1 MVFLGFGMDLPVVL
15 RTGFEGAG
23 LAGVTI
29 ATTLGLG
36 WMLGEQ
42 FDINRKISALISAGT
57 AICGLIRG
65 RGRRR
70 ARGRGVHA
78 NSIGS
83 GCLSLARSAWKKE
96 KDASSP
102 VRTVDQ
108 GLLQMC
114 HFPFLGLELFKRSIW
129 RF

>member
-83 GCLSLARSAWKKE
+83 GCLKPGAYG
-96 KDASSP
+96 AS
-102 VRTVDQ
+102 RTQTGNRNRRVSEREP
-108 GLLQMC
+108 LTTN
-114 HFPFLGLELFKRSIW
+114 
-129 RF
+129 